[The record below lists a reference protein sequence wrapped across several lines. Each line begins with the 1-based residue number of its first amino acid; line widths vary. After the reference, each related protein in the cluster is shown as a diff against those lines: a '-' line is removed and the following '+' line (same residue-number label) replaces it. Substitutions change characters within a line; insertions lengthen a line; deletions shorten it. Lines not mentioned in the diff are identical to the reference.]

1 MKLRTIRGWYHLAKV
16 LQWKCKEVNS
26 METATDNWYTAF
38 LCVAGEEGVHW
49 YRLPLDE
56 PEWIDPKFAHQN

>member
-1 MKLRTIRGWYHLAKV
+1 MN
-16 LQWKCKEVNS
+16 QKEGDS
-26 METATDNWYTAF
+26 METATNNWFTAF

-56 PEWIDPKFAHQN
+56 PEWVDPKFAHQN